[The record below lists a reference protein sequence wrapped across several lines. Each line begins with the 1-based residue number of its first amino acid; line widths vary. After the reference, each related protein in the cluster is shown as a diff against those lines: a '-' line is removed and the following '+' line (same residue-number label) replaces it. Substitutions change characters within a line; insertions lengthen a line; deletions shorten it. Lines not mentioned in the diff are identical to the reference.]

1 MQVHP
6 EHLLIRNGGSRL
18 YADTS
23 GMCIVF
29 RSFRVSGLA
38 SLLFA
43 MITLFLLSVAYE
55 RMRQVVAQRE
65 MQLRNKHL
73 SDLDARSGKRR
84 PSNNAAS
91 APTCECSTNERG
103 NLLKCHCSAWP
114 ARIELNSLGCSVEV
128 PLSEQMERS
137 AWYTTQIAVSFF
149 ISTSGNSS
157 LRMASIE
164 FLSSAG
170 HQ

>member
-1 MQVHP
+1 
-6 EHLLIRNGGSRL
+6 
-18 YADTS
+18 
-23 GMCIVF
+23 MCIVF
-29 RSFRVSGLA
+29 KSFKVSGIA

-43 MITLFLLSVAYE
+43 MITLFLLSLAYE

-84 PSNNAAS
+84 PSNNAAP

-128 PLSEQMERS
+128 PLSEQTERS
-137 AWYTTQIAVSFF
+137 AWYMAQIAVSFF
-149 ISTSGNSS
+149 ISTSEKPS
-157 LRMASIE
+157 LRIASSNV
-164 FLSSAG
+164 LSSAG